1 MPRNVK
7 RKTFLYTGLNLW
19 FQIFIANY
27 HLWVV
32 NLVVEVQ
39 EESSLL
45 LILSLLSGEGTSGG
59 VVSGF
64 SEGADALV
72 KFQGFHE
79 VKSTGEGWDGVWRGE
94 ETMLSILEKPVSETT
109 SNQEHD
115 GVRSETVGED
125 GSSLEVLED
134 NGKLVGGSEHE
145 EET

>member
-7 RKTFLYTGLNLW
+7 RKTFLHTGLNLR
-19 FQIFIANY
+19 FKFSIANSE
-27 HLWVV
+27 WWMVE
-32 NLVVEVQ
+32 LVVEVQ

-79 VKSTGEGWDGVWRGE
+79 VKSTGEGRDGVVLGN
-94 ETMLSILEKPVSETT
+94 LHPG
-109 SNQEHD
+109 HD
-115 GVRSETVGED
+115 GPVGD
-125 GSSLEVLED
+125 GSSTSW
-134 NGKLVGGSEHE
+134 N
-145 EET
+145 